1 MAFHSQLKRYV
12 SSLTTLLFVTFLA
25 GCVSLSS
32 SGGGG
37 GGGTQPPVAPA
48 GLQATAGNAQISLT
62 WNASSGATS
71 YNVKR
76 STTNGGPYTT
86 IASPA
91 TPSYTNTGLT
101 NGTPYYYV
109 VTAVNSAGESNPS
122 SQATATPIASVTI
135 PPTPTGLQAAAGNA
149 QVSLTWNASSG
160 ATSYNVKRSTTS
172 GGPYTTIAS
181 PATSSYTDTGHT
193 NRTPY

>member
-1 MAFHSQLKRYV
+1 MAFDSRIKRFLSLFFTLLVVAFMAGCGSV
-12 SSLTTLLFVTFLA
+12 SSN
-25 GCVSLSS
+25 
-32 SGGGG
+32 GGGG
-37 GGGTQPPVAPA
+37 GGGTQPPAAPA

-109 VTAVNSAGESNPS
+109 VTAVNSSGESIPCL
-122 SQATATPIASVTI
+122 QATAAPIAPVTI
-135 PPTPTGLQAAAGNA
+135 PSAPTGLQATAGNA
-149 QVSLTWNASSG
+149 QISLTW
-160 ATSYNVKRSTTS
+160 
-172 GGPYTTIAS
+172 
-181 PATSSYTDTGHT
+181 
-193 NRTPY
+193 